1 MKIKITNK
9 DCGLEVGKE
18 YDLCDM
24 SATTLIEKRQ
34 AVAVTQEPIKE
45 PKKED
50 KSKETKKV
58 VKPIKGK
65 ANESNTK

>member
-9 DCGLEVGKE
+9 DCGLELGKE

-24 SATTLIEKRQ
+24 SANTLIGKRQ
-34 AVAVTQEPIKE
+34 AVAVKDVVTQEPIKE
-45 PKKED
+45 EKP
-50 KSKETKKV
+50 KETKKA

>member
-9 DCGLEVGKE
+9 DCGLEVDKE

-24 SATTLIEKRQ
+24 SAETLIRKRQ
-34 AVAVTQEPIKE
+34 AVLVEDVVITKPVE
-45 PKKED
+45 KKKT
-50 KSKETKKV
+50 KSV
-58 VKPIKGK
+58 VKSFKGK